1 MKMSSYILSLLIGH
15 SLNIAALSFLLYLL
29 GKNILMSK
37 DRIHTYRLAI
47 ILTILAMVLECAGI
61 LLDRA
66 GASWWAANLAV
77 NIMGF
82 SCSSLIPYVLAW
94 SGSESSLKTK
104 RILLLFPLCTVILC
118 IASSE
123 TGWLFTVSHSNVY
136 SRGPLFWIYIVNYLI
151 GVFLIVGTSYGTA
164 SRLARQERRYL
175 LGIYVFFLIG
185 VSTQILYPE
194 VHTSWQCIT
203 LCLLLY
209 YIFQREIQFRYD
221 PLTGVLNRAAF
232 DKEMETTPQ
241 NPKILVIL
249 DVDNFKAINDS
260 HGHVEGDRILST
272 VGRILRKCFIKCGN
286 CYRIGGDEFAI
297 LSDSSEVAFRSS
309 IRKLIRRVERERA
322 HTPWFPN
329 ISYGYHVLQPGESL
343 PAAFQKADAQMY
355 RYKRR

>member
-1 MKMSSYILSLLIGH
+1 MSSYILSLVIGH
-15 SLNIAALSFLLYLL
+15 SLNITALSFLLYLL
-29 GKNILMSK
+29 GRNILMSK
-37 DRIHTYRLAI
+37 ERIRTYRAAI
-47 ILTILAMVLECAGI
+47 TLTILVMVLECVSVILDYAGT
-61 LLDRA
+61 
-66 GASWWAANLAV
+66 SWWALNFAV

-82 SCSSLIPYVLAW
+82 SCSSLIPYALAW
-94 SGSESSLKTK
+94 FGSENSLKTK
-104 RILLLFPLCTVILC
+104 RIIFLFPLCTVILC
-118 IASSE
+118 IASSG
-123 TGWLFTVSHSNVY
+123 TGWLFSVSHSNVY
-136 SRGPLFWIYIVNYLI
+136 SRGPLFWIYIVNYFI
-151 GVFLIVGTSYGTA
+151 GILFIIGASYRTA

-175 LGIYVFFLIG
+175 LGLYVFFLIG
-185 VSTQILYPE
+185 VSAQVFYPE
-194 VHTSWQCIT
+194 IHTSWQCIT

-272 VGRILRKCFIKCGN
+272 AGRILRKCFGKCGN

-297 LSDSSEVAFRSS
+297 LSDSSEAIFRSA
-309 IRKLIRRVERERA
+309 IKKLIRGIERERV

-343 PAAFQKADAQMY
+343 SAAFQKADAQMY